1 MRLKLDLSSLARSL
15 LLLAAV
21 SAGVHAAESRSV
33 DTAFGPVKIDG
44 NPLRVVTLDESALDT
59 ALAVGIQPVGTVS
72 TRGSSGISDYL
83 EAKAG
88 NLQIVGTTRAPNLES
103 IFKLK
108 PDLILASASTPRD
121 LYTSYSALAPTI
133 VPKTDSSD
141 WQAGTRT
148 YAHALGRDSQAD
160 AALAAI
166 KARAGALKA
175 RIPAGQSVSVVRWM
189 PQGPMTMSSHIFVG
203 SLLQEVGLRGTEL
216 AQGLKKPHS
225 DVLSLEN
232 LGKIDADWLFI
243 ASLNAEGAK
252 TLEEARKQPAFE
264 RLQAVQKGRTVTV
277 DGQVWSSGSGP
288 LAANKVLDDV
298 EQALLKP

>member
-1 MRLKLDLSSLARSL
+1 MRLKLHLSSLARSL

-21 SAGVHAAESRSV
+21 SAGAHASESRSV

-44 NPLRVVTLDESALDT
+44 SALRVVTLDESALDT

-72 TRGSSGISDYL
+72 TRGSNGISDYL
-83 EAKAG
+83 KAKAG
-88 NLQIVGTTRAPNLES
+88 NLDIVGTTRAPNLES

-108 PDLILASASTPRD
+108 PDLILASASTPRE

-148 YAHALGRDSQAD
+148 YAHALGRDSQAE

-166 KARAGALKA
+166 QARAGALKA

-216 AQGLKKPHS
+216 ARGLKKPHS

-264 RLQAVQKGRTVTV
+264 RLQAVQKGRAVTV

-298 EQALLKP
+298 ERALIEP